1 MPDSTVI
8 PHVLGTIAL
17 ISIFLAVEAYYDGF
31 YAKLSEEAYEA
42 QLKQVA
48 EYVASNFIDLVV
60 VAQVAE
66 GEVFMVKRL
75 DIPRFI
81 GGKPYNIT
89 LSEIQRRGDV
99 SLVSVILSRERAD
112 LYSAVDLPWTADAVS
127 IYSDQVIDTPYNMT
141 LTSRLESVDDQG
153 GVLTIVAWCW
163 RSGDSIVI
171 GLGLMEEG

>member
-17 ISIFLAVEAYYDGF
+17 ISIFLAMEAYYDGF
-31 YAKLSEEAYEA
+31 YTKLSEEAYEA

-48 EYVASNFIDLVV
+48 EHIASNLIDLVV

-81 GGKPYNIT
+81 GGRPYNIT
-89 LSEIQRRGDV
+89 LTEIQRGEV
-99 SLVSVILSRERAD
+99 PLVSIILSMDKAD
-112 LYSAVDLPWTADAVS
+112 IYASVELPWTADAVS
-127 IYSDQVIDTPYNMT
+127 IYSDQAVDPPYNMT
-141 LTSRLESVDDQG
+141 LTSRLESVDDRG
-153 GVLTIVAWCW
+153 GALTIVAWCW

-171 GLGLMEEG
+171 GLGLLGEG

>member
-17 ISIFLAVEAYYDGF
+17 ISIFLAMEAYYDGF

-42 QLKQVA
+42 QLRQVA

-89 LSEIQRRGDV
+89 LTEIQRGGR
-99 SLVSVILSRERAD
+99 R
-112 LYSAVDLPWTADAVS
+112 LP
-127 IYSDQVIDTPYNMT
+127 
-141 LTSRLESVDDQG
+141 RLHN
-153 GVLTIVAWCW
+153 TF
-163 RSGDSIVI
+163 
-171 GLGLMEEG
+171 EG